1 LLSQPDKTSRSAASP
16 LGLQLFKTDGIKA
29 RPAIPIAEVP
39 RNDLRDTLFE
49 FPMYLRLLV
58 LIIANKSGG
67 IIRRMDLR
75 QMRFMVFGLGW
86 LKIRIIRMSRSQWGE
101 KMPNQKQ

>member
-1 LLSQPDKTSRSAASP
+1 
-16 LGLQLFKTDGIKA
+16 
-29 RPAIPIAEVP
+29 
-39 RNDLRDTLFE
+39 
-49 FPMYLRLLV
+49 
-58 LIIANKSGG
+58 
-67 IIRRMDLR
+67 MDLR